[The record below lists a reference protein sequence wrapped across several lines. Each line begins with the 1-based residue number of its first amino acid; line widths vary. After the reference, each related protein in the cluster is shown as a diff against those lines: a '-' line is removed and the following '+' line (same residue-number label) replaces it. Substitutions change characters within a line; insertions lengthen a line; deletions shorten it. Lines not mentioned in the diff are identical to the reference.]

1 MYNTDKTLKTLIID
15 DDRGCREVAS
25 RFFTSM
31 GGHKV
36 EVAKNGWEGLKRAA
50 EFLPDIIIL
59 DMNMPDINGFEVM
72 KTLCADAA
80 TRNIPVIIL
89 TGASLSD
96 ADQHR
101 LKLNRNF
108 LLLEQKPAKFEELLK
123 KIDAA
128 ISPGVRSLERRILFQ
143 EGSPEAA

>member
-1 MYNTDKTLKTLIID
+1 MHNTDKTLKTLIID
-15 DDRGCREVAS
+15 DDRGCREIAS

-36 EVAKNGWEGLKRAA
+36 EVAENGREGLKRAA
-50 EFLPDIIIL
+50 QFFPDLIVL
-59 DMNMPDINGFEVM
+59 DMNMPDISGWEVM
-72 KTLCADAA
+72 ETLCADAD

-89 TGASLSD
+89 TGTSLSNAEQD
-96 ADQHR
+96 R

-108 LLLEQKPAKFEELLK
+108 FLLEQKPAKFEELLK
-123 KIDAA
+123 RIDAA
-128 ISPGVRSLERRILFQ
+128 ISPAARSLERRIMFP